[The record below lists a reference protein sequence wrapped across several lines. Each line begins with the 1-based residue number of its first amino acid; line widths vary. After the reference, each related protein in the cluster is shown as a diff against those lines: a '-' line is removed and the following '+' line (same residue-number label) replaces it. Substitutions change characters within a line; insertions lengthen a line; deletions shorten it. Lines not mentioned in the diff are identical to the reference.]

1 MAINLPM
8 KIYFTFFIILTFFG
22 LNAQSV
28 FNTELIQKL
37 QNSPADEKIS
47 VFVLTK
53 PHTEINSELNNLRM
67 HYRVGNIFSI
77 TASKQTI
84 LQLAS
89 QKNVVRIEYTRH
101 HLQLMGDTA
110 HIRNRIKN
118 IKNGLTP
125 LTQSYNGTGVIIG
138 IIDSGTD
145 FNHPDFKDAAGKSR
159 IKYLWDMSK
168 PFSATNTPTVFG
180 YGQEWTNTQID
191 LGQCTHNDL
200 ASYGHGT
207 NSSGIAA
214 GNGFSVNKYEG
225 MASGADIIVV
235 ALDFSASG
243 FTIADAVQYIIAKSM
258 ILNKPLVINASVG
271 DYYGSHDGTDLETQ
285 MINGLLTSVPGRALI
300 AACGNGGS
308 SAFHVGYNIVPGDTS
323 FAWIENNSITT
334 TVVEYADTNQIK
346 NVQYRIGVTNPAF
359 TDLGF
364 TSFKPYNDALN
375 VIKNDTIYHNTQR
388 IGIVSSVSSIN
399 SFGVYELAIT
409 IRTDSIAYLWS
420 IGHTGAGRIDSWHF
434 DYLSG
439 ATPPAFQ
446 YPNSIHYK
454 KADTLQSI
462 VSGFQCSDEVIAV
475 GNYINRNQ
483 YIDVNS
489 IPRITNEVAGQLHA
503 SSSTGPTRDNRVK
516 PDITATGA
524 NIMAAAP
531 LSLLAQYAAAG
542 STVVAQGGY
551 HRTAGGTSA
560 ASPVVAGLAAL
571 YFQKNPTATNQ
582 QLKQAIINCAY
593 HDVFTGNSLPNNKW
607 GYGKLDGFASMTCGE
622 ALIHVNE
629 IGDEKGIQ
637 VFPNPLDQ
645 EAILKF
651 RDAVTRRIKLYNAS
665 GQIVLEDSCSLDHY
679 LLKRNSLAS
688 GLYFLLA
695 EEKNVTY
702 KIKIVIL

>member
-1 MAINLPM
+1 M
-8 KIYFTFFIILTFFG
+8 KIYFTFFIILAFFS

-37 QNSPADEKIS
+37 EEATVSEKINILI
-47 VFVLTK
+47 LTK
-53 PHTEINSELNNLRM
+53 PNTEINSQLHNMKM
-67 HYRVGNIFSI
+67 HYRVGNIFSVS
-77 TASKQTI
+77 ANKETI
-84 LQLAS
+84 LKLAS
-89 QKNVVRIEYTRH
+89 QKNVIRIEYIKH

-125 LTQSYNGTGVIIG
+125 LTQSYNGAGVIIG

-145 FNHPDFKDAAGKSR
+145 FTHPDFKDASGKSR

-168 PFSATNTPTVFG
+168 PYSATHTPTAFG

-235 ALDFSASG
+235 ALDFNMAG
-243 FTIADAVQYIIAKSM
+243 FTIADAVQYIIDKSV

-285 MINGLLTSVPGRALI
+285 VINGLIANVPGRALI

-308 SAFHVGYNIVPGDTS
+308 SAFHVGYNIVPTDTN
-323 FAWIENNSITT
+323 FAWIKNNLITT
-334 TVVEYADTNQIK
+334 TVVEYADTTQIK
-346 NVQYRIGVTNPAF
+346 NVKYRIGVTNLGF

-409 IRTDSIAYLWS
+409 IRADSIAYLWS
-420 IGHTGAGRIDSWHF
+420 IGHTGTGRIDSWHF

-446 YPNSIHYK
+446 YPNINHYK

-475 GNYINRNQ
+475 GNYINRSQ
-483 YIDVNS
+483 YIDVNN
-489 IPRITNEVAGQLHA
+489 IPRITNETAGQLHA
-503 SSSTGPTRDNRVK
+503 SSSTGPTRDHRIK

-531 LSLLAQYAAAG
+531 LSLLSQYAAAG

-560 ASPVVAGLAAL
+560 ASPIVAGFAAL
-571 YFQKNPTATNQ
+571 YFQRQPTATNQ

-593 HDVFTGNSLPNNKW
+593 HDIFTGNALPNNKW
-607 GYGKLDGFASMTCGE
+607 GYGKLDGFASLTCGE
-622 ALIHVNE
+622 VLIHVDE
-629 IGDEKGIQ
+629 LSDEKELY
-637 VFPNPLDQ
+637 VFPNPMHQ
-645 EAILKF
+645 ETNVQF
-651 RDAVTRRIKLYNAS
+651 PNAVNRRIKLYNAS
-665 GQIVLEDSCSLDHY
+665 GQLVREETCSSDQY

-695 EEKNVTY
+695 EAKNVTY